1 MSEPGG
7 LQVIDLHC
15 HLLPGIDDGPQRL
28 ADALDMARAAHAAGI
43 RAAVVTPHLHVG
55 RYDNTLASIAA
66 AAAAFVDE
74 LERAA
79 IPLRIGYA
87 AEVRICAELT
97 QLVESGG
104 IPYLGKHEGRN
115 VMLLEFPHSH
125 IPPGSDRMVIWLLDH
140 GVRPMIAH
148 PERNKDVMRRPDKL
162 APFREMG
169 CLIQLT
175 AGSLAGRFGATAL
188 LRARELLEQ
197 GCVDVLASDAHN
209 LHARRP
215 ALEEGRLAAEQIV
228 GAAMSWKLVQDNPL
242 AIARAR
248 FSEAIAAPAPSIV

>member
-1 MSEPGG
+1 M
-7 LQVIDLHC
+7 IDLHC
-15 HLLPGIDDGPQRL
+15 HLLPGIDDGPQCL
-28 ADALDMARAAHAAGI
+28 DDALEMARAAHAAGI
-43 RAAVVTPHLHVG
+43 CAAVVTPHLHLG
-55 RYDNTLASIAA
+55 RYDNTLASIAT
-66 AAAAFVDE
+66 AAAAFADE
-74 LERAA
+74 LERAG

-97 QLVESGG
+97 QLAESGG

-125 IPPGSDRMVIWLLDH
+125 IPPGSDRMVSWLFDH
-140 GVRPMIAH
+140 GIRPMIAH
-148 PERNKDVMRRPDKL
+148 PERNKDVMRRPEKL

-188 LRARELLEQ
+188 QRARELLEQ
-197 GCVDVLASDAHN
+197 GCVHILASDAHN

-215 ALEEGRLAAEQIV
+215 ELEEGRLAAQEIV
-228 GAAMSWKLVQDNPL
+228 GTAMSWKLVEDNPL
-242 AIARAR
+242 AIARAQL
-248 FSEAIAAPAPSIV
+248 SDP